1 MKNKISLF
9 TPSLFLPFSLSF
21 LPSLAFAQNNLG
33 IDNPL
38 SVRSLPELINVI
50 VQIIRPV
57 AIAFLV
63 LAIMYTGYLFV
74 MAQGKAEEIS
84 TARKALFWT
93 MLGGLIILSA
103 TAITAVFQNS
113 LN

>member
-1 MKNKISLF
+1 MKNKISLL
-9 TPSLFLPFSLSF
+9 TLSLMPMI
-21 LPSLAFAQNNLG
+21 SLAQRNLG

-38 SVRSLPELINVI
+38 SNSIKTIPDLINVI

-74 MAQGKAEEIS
+74 MAQGKAEEIA